1 MELMVNGKKEILADS
16 ITIKD
21 FLMSKNMDP
30 EKVVVEL
37 NMDIIDRKAIDDVML
52 KENDALEVLRFV
64 GGG

>member
-1 MELMVNGKKEILADS
+1 MELMVNGKKEILVDS

-21 FLMSKNMDP
+21 FLNIKNMDP

-37 NMDIIDRKAIDDVML
+37 NMDIIDRKALDHVML